1 MGHWGWLIAIYLF
14 LGGLG
19 AGAYLTSFAAEKGFL
34 GKKTNLNRVG
44 YYVSAPIVAFGALL
58 LITDLGQGLK
68 KPWLIINMFLNFSS
82 VMTWGIYILTAF
94 IFIAFIKAF
103 FVWKKMQAPDVLSYI
118 GAILALATAAYTG
131 MLLAVIEGVPFWNSY
146 LMPVVFVVSALST
159 GLSLTSLLAHF
170 FEKHQVH
177 EERVSQVHLW
187 LVSMEIISITAF
199 FALIYSGS
207 QGAVAKVSAN
217 LLLTE
222 SLALPFW
229 LLLIL
234 AGLVGPLV
242 FYVQQSRRQKKA
254 TLAMKDQNL
263 FENVDIPAGVNQGAS
278 AKSQY
283 ALLLCDGAVMVG
295 GLTLRCLIVFAAL
308 PVWNGLLS

>member
-19 AGAYLTSFAAEKGFL
+19 AGAYLSSFAAEKGLL
-34 GKKTNLNRVG
+34 GKSSNLNRVG
-44 YYVSAPIVAFGALL
+44 YYVSAPIVALGALL

-94 IFIAFIKAF
+94 IFVAFIKAF
-103 FVWKKMQAPDVLSYI
+103 FVWKKRQAPDVLSYV

-131 MLLAVIEGVPFWNSY
+131 MLLAVVQGVPFWNSY

-177 EERVSQVHLW
+177 EVRVSQVHLG
-187 LVSMEIISITAF
+187 LVSAEIIALAAF

-207 QGAVAKVSAN
+207 QGAVAKMSAN
-217 LLLTE
+217 LLLTD

-229 LLLIL
+229 LFLVGI
-234 AGLVGPLV
+234 GLVGPLA
-242 FYVQQSRRQKKA
+242 FYVLQSRDNKSYS
-254 TLAMKDQNL
+254 MQNL
-263 FENVDIPAGVNQGAS
+263 SENVNSQGEVTVGIGK
-278 AKSQY
+278 AKNGSI
-283 ALLLCDGAVMVG
+283 LLLCDGAVMIG
-295 GLTLRCLIVFAAL
+295 GFTLRCLIVFAAL
-308 PVWNGLLS
+308 PVWNGLLN

>member
-1 MGHWGWLIAIYLF
+1 MSHNKRVELSRRSVIK
-14 LGGLG
+14 GGL
-19 AGAYLTSFAAEKGFL
+19 L
-34 GKKTNLNRVG
+34 
-44 YYVSAPIVAFGALL
+44 
-58 LITDLGQGLK
+58 
-68 KPWLIINMFLNFSS
+68 
-82 VMTWGIYILTAF
+82 
-94 IFIAFIKAF
+94 
-103 FVWKKMQAPDVLSYI
+103 
-118 GAILALATAAYTG
+118 
-131 MLLAVIEGVPFWNSY
+131 
-146 LMPVVFVVSALST
+146 
-159 GLSLTSLLAHF
+159 
-170 FEKHQVH
+170 
-177 EERVSQVHLW
+177 ERVSQVHLW

-242 FYVQQSRRQKKA
+242 FYVQQSQRQKKA
-254 TLAMKDQNL
+254 PLAMKEQNL
-263 FENVDIPAGVNQGAS
+263 SENADMPAGVYQGAS
-278 AKSQY
+278 AKSQN

-308 PVWNGLLS
+308 LVWTSYSFITLRVNTFGLENLFSRPKV